1 MNSDIEQLGS
11 RMAVIWLKLAVAYL
25 LVGVTLGLVMGITH
39 HFEYIPVHAHINLLG
54 WASLGLA
61 GVIYHLFP
69 RAGGHWLGLLH
80 FWLHNIG
87 LPLFVTGLFIMLSGH
102 PGAEPLVVVGAITAL
117 AGILCFTINL
127 FINLKIT
134 KTA

>member
-1 MNSDIEQLGS
+1 MDSRLEQRGE
-11 RMAVIWLKLAVAYL
+11 RMALIWLKLAVSYL
-25 LVGVTLGLVMGITH
+25 AIGVLFGLVMGITH
-39 HFEYIPVHAHINLLG
+39 SFQYIPVHAHLNLLG

-87 LPLFVTGLFIMLSGH
+87 LPVFVTGLFFLQAGNA
-102 PGAEPLVVVGAITAL
+102 GAEPVVAIGATVAVL
-117 AGILCFTINL
+117 GILCFAGNL
-127 FINLKIT
+127 FWNLKPR
-134 KTA
+134 KTV